1 MKKSHEVLDVK
12 IVGVL
17 QEVSTPWV
25 GASLLVGLYCRTG
38 LDDVANKVLPA
49 KRSAKGLKQGQTLES
64 FVLLSALGGDC
75 LEDMQHL
82 GYS

>member
-1 MKKSHEVLDVK
+1 MKKSHEVLGVK

-17 QEVSTPWV
+17 QKVYTQWA

-49 KRSAKGLKQGQTLES
+49 KRSAKGLS
-64 FVLLSALGGDC
+64 RD
-75 LEDMQHL
+75 
-82 GYS
+82 